1 MEEKK
6 RTVTKVSSGEKAK
19 KSAAPAEEVKAT
31 GKKVAG
37 LTKAEEKS
45 KAITLRIVSAILWL
59 LAIACEVLAILVVF
73 RALRLPGLEKARLW
87 WIIGFIAV
95 DFICCVIAGLLWK
108 KASHLDPFSGKNKFL
123 FFILSQL
130 GVIMAAVC
138 FLPLIVIVL
147 ASKEDK
153 LDKKSKTI
161 VTIVACVLLAIACLL
176 GIDFH
181 PLTAEQKA
189 EAAQQLGDYEK
200 VYWTRY
206 GHKYH
211 LYENCQAIKNS
222 TDVNYSEGEEI
233 DGEFVPAVTVAMDN
247 GCTGLCAFCARDA
260 EKEGKNLDGIV
271 LDDGTRIGEGEAPA
285 QDLTVAPEE

>member
-6 RTVTKVSSGEKAK
+6 RTVTKVQSSRKAA
-19 KSAAPAEEVKAT
+19 SEAAEEVKAT
-31 GKKVAG
+31 GKKVEG
-37 LTKAEEKS
+37 MTKAEEKS
-45 KAITLRIVSAILWL
+45 KATTLRIVSAILWL
-59 LAIACEVLAILVVF
+59 VAIACEVLAILVVF
-73 RALRLPGLEKARLW
+73 RALRLPGLEKARIW
-87 WIIGFIAV
+87 WILGFIVV

-130 GVIMAAVC
+130 GAIMAAVC
-138 FLPLIVIVL
+138 LLPLIIIVL
-147 ASKEDK
+147 TRKEDK
-153 LDKKSKTI
+153 LDKKTKTI
-161 VTIVACVLLAIACLL
+161 VTVVACILLAIACLL

-189 EAAQQLGDYEK
+189 DAAQQLSSFEK

-211 LYENCQAIKNS
+211 LYEKCQAIRNS
-222 TDVNYSEGEEI
+222 TDISYSEGEEI
-233 DGEFVPAVTVAMDN
+233 DGEYVPAVRVAMDN

-260 EKEGKNLDGIV
+260 EKEGKDLKGIV
-271 LDDGTRIGEGEAPA
+271 LEDGTIAGADETAN
-285 QDLTVAPEE
+285 DLTVAPEE